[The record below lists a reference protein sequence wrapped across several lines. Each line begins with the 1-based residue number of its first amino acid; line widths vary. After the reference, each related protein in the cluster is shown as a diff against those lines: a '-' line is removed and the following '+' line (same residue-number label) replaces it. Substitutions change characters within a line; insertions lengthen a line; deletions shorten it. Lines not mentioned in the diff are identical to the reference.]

1 MSSLFSQSLQ
11 NQVGRNTSVS
21 HNTLISLNYSPAAMN
36 VCMCVWK
43 RKSGRKREML
53 VATLIGKW
61 EGACHLHLSC
71 GILFVGRKSVKW
83 VFERHIIVWILY
95 EVFLHSIVIRLPTL
109 PYKGK
114 TQYCTKCLK
123 SLYSKLDFEWSEN
136 NLSQSIFSES
146 VHSFSQTQIQGDYE
160 LQHLHGS
167 MIWSKILRP
176 PVKCLY
182 FSCFSFI
189 HTIYYSYYILH
200 CVL

>member
-1 MSSLFSQSLQ
+1 MSSMFSQSLQ

-83 VFERHIIVWILY
+83 VFERHIIVWISY
-95 EVFLHSIVIRLPTL
+95 EVFLHSIVFRLPTL

-114 TQYCTKCLK
+114 TVLHQLLK
-123 SLYSKLDFEWSEN
+123 SVYSILDFNNNNEWNITSSLCN
-136 NLSQSIFSES
+136 SATLRNK
-146 VHSFSQTQIQGDYE
+146 GE
-160 LQHLHGS
+160 LHL
-167 MIWSKILRP
+167 
-176 PVKCLY
+176 
-182 FSCFSFI
+182 
-189 HTIYYSYYILH
+189 
-200 CVL
+200 